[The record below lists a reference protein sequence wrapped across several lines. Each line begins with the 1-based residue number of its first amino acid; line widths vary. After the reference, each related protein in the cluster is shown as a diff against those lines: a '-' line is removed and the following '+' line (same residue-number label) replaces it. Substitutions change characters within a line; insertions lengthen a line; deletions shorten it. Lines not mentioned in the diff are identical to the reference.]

1 MSIYKKGINDIKIAR
16 EIEYSM
22 TNNCGIYMNQTVIGE
37 NTTPYH
43 GLFIRQGENNKDE
56 IYLSKVIE
64 QVKIDGKVYNINDIN
79 TNEEKI
85 GGVEYLEKSSR
96 YPLPSMEYNIND
108 LVKVEKKYVFD
119 TDANI
124 LCINYDIENLSKSSC
139 NIKVLPLVT
148 KRGLFTTKRESMLKL
163 NSDTVPNGAVQLSRR
178 GPSRGQPPPPPL
190 PSFPP
195 PSSPQQEQRQQL
207 QKGRKQRNHER
218 TNNRIK

>member
-64 QVKIDGKVYNINDIN
+64 QIKIDGKVYNINDIN

-85 GGVEYLEKSSR
+85 GGAEYLEKSSR

-108 LVKVEKKYVFD
+108 LVNIEKKYVFD
-119 TDANI
+119 TSSNM
-124 LCINYDIENLSKSSC
+124 LCINYDIENLSKNSC
-139 NIKVLPLVT
+139 NIKQLIFHLHFLYNR
-148 KRGLFTTKRESMLKL
+148 KLLSQAKFTLK
-163 NSDTVPNGAVQLSRR
+163 
-178 GPSRGQPPPPPL
+178 
-190 PSFPP
+190 
-195 PSSPQQEQRQQL
+195 EQ
-207 QKGRKQRNHER
+207 KI
-218 TNNRIK
+218 T